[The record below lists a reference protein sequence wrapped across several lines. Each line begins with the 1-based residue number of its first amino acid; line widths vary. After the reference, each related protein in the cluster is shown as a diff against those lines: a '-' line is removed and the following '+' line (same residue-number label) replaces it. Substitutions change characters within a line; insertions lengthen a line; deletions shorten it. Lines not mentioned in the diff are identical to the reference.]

1 MGNDVTIDK
10 KKDNIIQIDSNVYNS
25 ENEETYK
32 TYQQELKNFNFFRFN
47 SVKKAI
53 DYISNNNYF
62 EYRLSYAIV
71 SGRLAEEFFNDYVK
85 ISEEK
90 CIILAISVYCLNQK
104 YHETKP
110 YFRDP
115 FLNTGEITVNFDKIK
130 NYILKDE
137 CGWNSIKAKKYIP
150 EKESY
155 GNTFAVI
162 NYQNK
167 YELALPILIGN
178 LIDASFIKKED
189 IAEFQNI
196 LLSRYYEKDNNEV
209 NYLIKPSGNKN
220 MDIPLHLL
228 TKCFLKLYT
237 LEVPKFYNDLNRDL
251 TNGKFDDYHTYL
263 FLLYNGLNKGNLK
276 FYNENVLHRGD
287 GLSYDEY
294 DEMKNNFLES
304 KKNKSLKAI
313 YYSRKIL
320 SF

>member
-1 MGNDVTIDK
+1 MGSSETFDENKDTILW
-10 KKDNIIQIDSNVYNS
+10 IDSNVYNS
-25 ENEETYK
+25 ENEETFK
-32 TYQQELKNFNFFRFN
+32 AHLQELKNFNFLRFD

-53 DYISNNNYF
+53 DYISKKKYF
-62 EYRLSYAIV
+62 EYRLSYAVV
-71 SGRLAEEFFNDYVK
+71 SGRLAEEFFNNYVK

-90 CIILAISVYCLNQK
+90 CIILATSIYCLNQK

-110 YFRDP
+110 YFKDS
-115 FLNTGEITVNFDKIK
+115 FLNTGEIKVTFDKII

-137 CGWNSIKAKKYIP
+137 CGWNSIKTIGYNPTKK
-150 EKESY
+150 SY
-155 GNTFAVI
+155 GNTFALI

-178 LIDASFIKKED
+178 LIDSSLIEKKE
-189 IAEFQNI
+189 ISEFQNL
-196 LLSRYYEKDNNEV
+196 LLSRYYQKNNTKA

-263 FLLYNGLNKGNLK
+263 FLLYNGLNKGILK
-276 FYNENVLHRGD
+276 SYNESILHRGD
-287 GLSYDEY
+287 SLSYDEY